1 MNFKEIRTTVEHLLK
16 TSKCQGCK
24 KNYTE
29 ENVHLIATTGSEG
42 LFELRC
48 NDCRQASIVTV
59 VITPPELRVK
69 SKDMNRKHGGI
80 SENDILDIKNFLTKF
95 DGNFKKIFINE
106 QS

>member
-24 KNYTE
+24 QKYIE
-29 ENVHLIATTGSEG
+29 ENIHLIATTKTEG

-48 NDCRQASIVTV
+48 LACRTASIVTV
-59 VITPPELRVK
+59 VIAPPGIRTK
-69 SKDMNRKHGGI
+69 NRDTTRTHGGI

-95 DGNFKKIFINE
+95 DGNFKKIFIND
-106 QS
+106 QQ